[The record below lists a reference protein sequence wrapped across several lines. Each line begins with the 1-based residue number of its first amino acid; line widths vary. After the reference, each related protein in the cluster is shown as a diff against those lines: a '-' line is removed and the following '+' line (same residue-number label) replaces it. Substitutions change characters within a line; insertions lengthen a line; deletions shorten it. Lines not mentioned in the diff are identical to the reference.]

1 MTKFFIFGDSLPYG
15 KWDTELNGWASRLRR
30 FLDEKVMAGN
40 GYYETYNFGVPG
52 DYSEGVLKRFESD
65 LRPRFRDGE
74 DIVIIFQLGVNDTQF
89 QKEAGKLR
97 TSKEEFEKNLRELIG
112 IAQKYT
118 LKVAFLG
125 LTPINEEQTLTVP
138 WYKDNYY
145 KNKWLAEYNEI
156 IKKVCEE
163 KGAHFLELF
172 DKLNQ
177 ERYFENLVD
186 GLHPNAKGHEWMFRI
201 VRDFLRD
208 KKILD

>member
-1 MTKFFIFGDSLPYG
+1 MAKFFIFGDSLPYG

-30 FLDEKVMAGN
+30 MLDEKVMNGN

-74 DIVIIFQLGVNDTQF
+74 DIVIIFQLGINDTQF
-89 QKEAGKLR
+89 QSQTGKLR
-97 TSKEEFEKNLRELIG
+97 TSKEDFKKNLQELIG

-118 LKVAFLG
+118 SKIVFLG
-125 LTPINEEQTLTVP
+125 LTPINEAQTLTVP
-138 WYKDNYY
+138 WYHDNYY
-145 KNKWLAEYNEI
+145 QNKWIMEYNEI
-156 IKKVCEE
+156 IGQVCNE
-163 KGAHFLELF
+163 KGAHFLEVF

-177 ERYFENLVD
+177 KRYFDNLVD
-186 GLHPNAKGHEWMFRI
+186 GLHPNSKGHEWMFRI

-208 KKILD
+208 KNSL